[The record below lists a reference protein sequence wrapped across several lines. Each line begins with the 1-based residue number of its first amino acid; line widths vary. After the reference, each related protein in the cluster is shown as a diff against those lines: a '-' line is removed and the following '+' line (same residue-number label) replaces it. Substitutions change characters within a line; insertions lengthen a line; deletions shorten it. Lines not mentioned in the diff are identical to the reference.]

1 MITVILADDHT
12 VLRDGL
18 RYLLEAA
25 GDIKILSM
33 AANGQEAVEQAILH
47 CPDVVVL
54 DITTPYMSSYEV
66 YRQLKSTRQARQPAV
81 LMYSNK
87 TDSYKWSQ
95 GSRLGADAYLSKLC
109 RPQELVDTVKQLL
122 LKQPAFQA

>member
-1 MITVILADDHT
+1 MGTALVVEDDHT
-12 VLRDGL
+12 QKL
-18 RYLLEAA
+18 
-25 GDIKILSM
+25 IISKILKRTGLHVIF
-33 AANGQEAVEQAILH
+33 AGNEVEAIKLAQNY
-47 CPDVVVL
+47 CPDLVVL
-54 DITTPYMSSYEV
+54 DITTPYMSGYEV
-66 YRQLKSTRQARQPAV
+66 CRQLKSTEQDRQPAV

-122 LKQPAFQA
+122 LKEPAFQA

>member
-1 MITVILADDHT
+1 MGTALVVEDDHT
-12 VLRDGL
+12 QKL
-18 RYLLEAA
+18 
-25 GDIKILSM
+25 IISKILKRTGLNVIF
-33 AANGQEAVEQAILH
+33 AGNEVEAIQLAQNH

-66 YRQLKSTRQARQPAV
+66 YRQLKSTEQARQPAV

-95 GSRLGADAYLSKLC
+95 GSKLGADAYLSKLC

-122 LKQPAFQA
+122 LQQPAFQA

>member
-1 MITVILADDHT
+1 MGTALVVEDDHT
-12 VLRDGL
+12 QKL
-18 RYLLEAA
+18 
-25 GDIKILSM
+25 IISKILKRTGLNVM
-33 AANGQEAVEQAILH
+33 FADNEVEAIELAQNH
-47 CPDVVVL
+47 CPDLVVL
-54 DITTPYMSSYEV
+54 DITTPYMSRYEV
-66 YRQLKSTRQARQPAV
+66 YRQLKSTEPDHQPAV

-122 LKQPAFQA
+122 LKEPAFQA